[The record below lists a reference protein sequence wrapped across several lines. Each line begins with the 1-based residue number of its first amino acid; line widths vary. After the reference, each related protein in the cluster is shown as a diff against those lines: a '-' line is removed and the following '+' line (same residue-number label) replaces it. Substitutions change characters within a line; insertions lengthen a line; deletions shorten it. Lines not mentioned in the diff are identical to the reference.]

1 MIFYQ
6 VKLNGEIMFLVEQ
19 EFADCYNNCEL
30 ISIINMNKYR
40 EYNKCVKLS
49 LFTNLLNRCKN
60 NILNLNLYHKNLTVD
75 EIIDKTNE
83 LKINNFISNFILHD
97 FFELGTTKDFT
108 YIFKLDNLK
117 KIMYDFI
124 DLDKHQ
130 KYINLFD
137 LSETKD
143 LSYKDIYNLLSDN
156 EKLLLKK
163 NITEYIGV
171 YND

>member
-1 MIFYQ
+1 MIFYH

-30 ISIINMNKYR
+30 ISIINTYKECNR
-40 EYNKCVKLS
+40 CVKLS
-49 LFTNLLNRCKN
+49 LFTHLLNRCKN
-60 NILNLNLYHKNLTVD
+60 NILNLSLYHKNLIVD

-83 LKINNFISNFILHD
+83 LKIHNFISNFILHD
-97 FFELGTTKDFT
+97 FFELGNPKDITFS
-108 YIFKLDNLK
+108 FRLDNLK